1 MDHSDLIKR
10 IRARL
15 KSQRGVQ
22 LARAQSP
29 RVNAPLT
36 PGYLTLEEFAKLAE
50 IDPVNAA
57 DLAEKLA
64 DEGRVYVQPGNG
76 RVLITLAE
84 EPQPEN
90 KGAPISFDAST
101 GLLTVRGKEVKMR
114 RGVSYD
120 LFTACFTNY
129 GRAVDRETV
138 LRIIGY
144 TSDKVALDHNA
155 ATIAINEAVN
165 RLRKKT
171 GLSSKEL
178 IQSGG
183 NITLRLQHN

>member
-1 MDHSDLIKR
+1 MDYSDLVKR
-10 IRARL
+10 IRSRL

-22 LARAQSP
+22 LAHAQSP
-29 RVNAPLT
+29 KVNVRLT
-36 PGYLTLEEFAKLAE
+36 PGYLTLEEFAKLAG
-50 IDPVNAA
+50 IDLTNAA
-57 DLAEKLA
+57 NLAEELA
-64 DEGRVYVQPGNG
+64 DAGLIYVQPGDG
-76 RVLITLAE
+76 RVLISLAE

-90 KGAPISFDAST
+90 RGAPITFDAST
-101 GLLTVRGKEVKMR
+101 GLLTVREKEIKMR